1 MVKGVLFFSI
11 CFLLLACNRGAP
23 EEPAS
28 GQESVSG
35 LPVAME
41 TGLTVN
47 TLGGPPDT
55 ARINPLIRKGYP
67 VFKKDPE
74 KAIPIYEEALRI
86 CQQYDFPEGLA
97 ILYNNLSACYYGLGE
112 GAQRRKY
119 EQLRDAVLTRIPSPY
134 YNPESPSHRKF
145 LLTNYQN
152 MASGQFA
159 AGAYDSAASLFTQII
174 KLAGET
180 DSVNYNV
187 VANAYVGLGSVAS
200 RISNFEGA
208 LNYFVKAESIGRQFA
223 DSNVQLNVITNRSAL
238 YYDNGQNEL
247 AREVA
252 KKGLELSR
260 AKQDSLMMTFNANS
274 IAASYLEDN
283 LPEKALTYSRLI
295 LETAQDIGSEEQ
307 TVSGYYMLGY
317 NYVRLGRYA
326 EARDVLL
333 QGLHRA
339 ESIGL
344 KDNIGNVYGQ
354 LSVAYEGLGQY
365 EEALKYRIL
374 YSGIRD
380 TMVGIEAAGKITEIE
395 TKFRVA
401 QKDKQLAEKDKMLLQ
416 QQLKIA
422 SQEKRQYIWIG
433 SSLLAVL
440 LLSGALYYKR
450 YQSRLKQLQAT
461 IAGEEKERS
470 RLARELHDGIVSRL
484 SIIKMNF
491 SALPRHYANLNDRGD
506 FQEVVN
512 QLEQS
517 ISELRATSHN
527 LLPATLEQAGLI
539 ASLQSYCEKI
549 RKIALLDIQ
558 FQVIG
563 TLPTLK
569 EDFQLNIY
577 RIVQELVN
585 NVLKHSNA
593 RHALL
598 QFQIQDGWLIITLD
612 NDGLGWKTKED
623 DDDLSEGIG
632 LKNLEERV
640 HLYNGKIELENN
652 RAGSSVYLEFNLKK
666 VVQS

>member
-1 MVKGVLFFSI
+1 MVKGVLFFTL
-11 CFLLLACNRGAP
+11 CFLLLACDRGAP
-23 EEPAS
+23 EEPIS
-28 GQESVSG
+28 GQEGASG
-35 LPVAME
+35 LPMASE
-41 TGLTVN
+41 TGMTIN
-47 TLGGPPDT
+47 TLGAPPDT
-55 ARINPLIRKGYP
+55 ARINPLIRRGYHI
-67 VFKKDPE
+67 FIKDPA

-86 CQQYDFPEGLA
+86 CRQYDFPEGFA
-97 ILYNNLSACYYGLGE
+97 ILYNNLATCYYQLGDE
-112 GAQRRKY
+112 EQRRYY
-119 EQLRDAVLTRIPSPY
+119 EKLRDTFVTRIPSPY
-134 YNPESPSHRKF
+134 YNPESSSHLKF
-145 LLTNYQN
+145 LLTNYTN
-152 MASGQFA
+152 TAAKRYA
-159 AGAYDSAASLFTQII
+159 AGEYDSAASLYTKTI
-174 KLAGET
+174 KLAGEP
-180 DSVNYNV
+180 DSINYTLITL
-187 VANAYVGLGSVAS
+187 AYSGLGAVAGK
-200 RISNFEGA
+200 IANYEGA
-208 LNYFVKAESIGRQFA
+208 LSYFAKAEAVGRQFQ
-223 DSNVQLNVITNRSAL
+223 DENVQLSVVTNRSAL
-238 YYDNGQNEL
+238 YYDNGQTAL
-247 AREVA
+247 AREA
-252 KKGLELSR
+252 AQKGLELS
-260 AKQDSLMMTFNANS
+260 KQKKDSVMLTYNANS
-274 IAASYLEDN
+274 IAASYIEEGQMEAA
-283 LPEKALTYSRLI
+283 LPYSRLV
-295 LETAQDIGSEEQ
+295 LETAQQIGSKELM
-307 TVSGYYMLGY
+307 VSGYCLLGN
-317 NYVRLGRYA
+317 NYAGLGEYTK
-326 EARDVLL
+326 ARDLL
-333 QGLHRA
+333 LKGLQLA
-339 ESIGL
+339 EEIGL
-344 KDNIGNVYGQ
+344 KDNIGNVYGP
-354 LSVAYEGLGQY
+354 LSVAYEGLEQY
-365 EEALKYRIL
+365 EEALHYRKL
-374 YSGIRD
+374 YSTNQDAQIGR
-380 TMVGIEAAGKITEIE
+380 EAAGKIAEIE

-401 QKDKQLAEKDKMLLQ
+401 QKDKSLAEKDKMLLQ

-563 TLPTLK
+563 ALPALK

-612 NDGLGWKTKED
+612 NDGLGWKTKGED
-623 DDDLSEGIG
+623 DHLSEGIG
-632 LKNLEERV
+632 LKNMEERV